1 MSMGRFVNSMDPTSG
16 LEVIRDW
23 NGVAQVVLRS
33 PKGASARV
41 SLCGGQV
48 VSWRNDRGEELLFT
62 SSKVNP
68 PPLFFLFPTL
78 LLPSSSNL

>member
-1 MSMGRFVNSMDPTSG
+1 MSMGRFVNSMDPRSG

-41 SLCGGQV
+41 RTTDCDSTFSC
-48 VSWRNDRGEELLFT
+48 WAIDRLRHCLVGRGFDG
-62 SSKVNP
+62 V
-68 PPLFFLFPTL
+68 
-78 LLPSSSNL
+78 LPSLAGLPDLLRR